1 MGRRARPEYQVFKAE
16 NPNGDKSWYIVGRP
30 NGKRV
35 RAWFSSQEKARA
47 EATERNIKL
56 RKHGSEVDLVLAQY
70 GKTVHDAVAFYAE
83 YLRSRAA
90 SKPVDAFIKEY
101 KTEMEGRVERGALRP
116 GTLKAI
122 KETFAK
128 ILDRF
133 GSTLLSEITTTDLL
147 TWLNA
152 MPVAERTRER
162 HRSYAVQIFNAA
174 LRAKL
179 VTENPAKEIPVFRSE
194 DGEIHVLTPEQVTK
208 LLEVACDETKP
219 LYAIAAFSGLR
230 WVEIERLDWVLIR
243 ESEIIVT
250 AGTAKT
256 RSGRVVEI
264 FPALSAFL
272 APYRDRTGSVLPRIY
287 KARRP
292 SVRRLDRLRD
302 KVETAAGLKPWRPNY
317 LRDSFISYLYAVK
330 NDENYVSSQAGNSPE
345 IVHKNYKAL
354 VRRIEAEKYW
364 AIRPK

>member
-1 MGRRARPEYQVFKAE
+1 MGRRAKPEYQVFKSKK
-16 NPNGDKSWYIVGRP
+16 PHGDKSWYIVGRP

-35 RAWFSSQEKARA
+35 RAWFSSPEKAKA

-56 RKHGSEVDLVLAQY
+56 LKHGSEVDLVLAQY

-90 SKPVDAFIKEY
+90 SKPLDAFIKEY
-101 KTEMEGRVERGALRP
+101 KAEMEGRVENGGLRSGAL
-116 GTLKAI
+116 KVI
-122 KETFAK
+122 KETFVK
-128 ILDRF
+128 ITARF
-133 GSTLLSEITTTDLL
+133 GSTLLSDITTADLT
-147 TWLNA
+147 TWLNT
-152 MPVAERTRER
+152 MPVAQRTRER

-194 DGEIHVLTPEQVTK
+194 DEEIHVLAPEQVTK

-219 LYAIAAFSGLR
+219 LYAIAAFGGLR
-230 WVEIERLDWVLIR
+230 WAEIERLDWSLIR

-256 RSGRVVEI
+256 RSRRVVEMV
-264 FPALSAFL
+264 PALKAFL
-272 APYRDRTGSVLPRIY
+272 VPYRERTGSILPRIY

-302 KVETAAGLKPWRPNY
+302 IVEIAAGLKPWSPNY
-317 LRDSFISYLYAVK
+317 LRDSFISYLYAVR
-330 NDENYVSSQAGNSPE
+330 NDENYVSSQAGNSPD
-345 IVHKNYKAL
+345 IVHSNYKAL
-354 VRRIEAEKYW
+354 VTRAEAEKYW

>member
-1 MGRRARPEYQVFKAE
+1 MGRRAKPEYQVFKAK

-90 SKPVDAFIKEY
+90 SKPLDAFVKEY
-101 KTEMEGRVERGALRP
+101 QAEMEGRVEKGALRP
-116 GTLKAI
+116 GALKAI

-128 ILDRF
+128 IVDRF
-133 GSTLLSEITTTDLL
+133 GSALLSEISTADLMI
-147 TWLNA
+147 WLNE
-152 MPVAERTRER
+152 MPVAQRTRER

-179 VTENPAKEIPVFRSE
+179 VTENPAKEIPIFRSE
-194 DGEIHVLTPEQVTK
+194 DDEVHVLAPDQVTK
-208 LLEVACDETKP
+208 LLEVACDETKS
-219 LYAIAAFSGLR
+219 LYAIAAFGGLR
-230 WVEIERLDWVLIR
+230 WSEIHQLDWSLIR

-256 RSGRVVEI
+256 RSRRVVEMV
-264 FPALSAFL
+264 PALKAFL
-272 APYRDRTGSVLPRIY
+272 EPYRERTGSVLPRIY

-292 SVRRLDRLRD
+292 SVRRLDKLRD
-302 KVETAAGLKPWRPNY
+302 KVEIAAGLKPWKSNY

-330 NDENYVSSQAGNSPE
+330 NDENYVSSQAGNSPD
-345 IVHKNYKAL
+345 IVHSNYKAL
-354 VRRIEAEKYW
+354 VTRGEAERYW